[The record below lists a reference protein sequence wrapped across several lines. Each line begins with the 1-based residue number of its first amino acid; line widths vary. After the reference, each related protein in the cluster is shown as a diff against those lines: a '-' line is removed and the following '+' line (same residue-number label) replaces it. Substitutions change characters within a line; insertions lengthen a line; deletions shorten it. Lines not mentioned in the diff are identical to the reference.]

1 MLSLDK
7 TVKPVTME
15 GIEDKKKKRT
25 LQKACCVVKYKL
37 R

>member
-7 TVKPVTME
+7 TVKPVT
-15 GIEDKKKKRT
+15 IEDKKKKRT
-25 LQKACCVVKYKL
+25 LQEACCVVKYKL

>member
-15 GIEDKKKKRT
+15 SIEDKKKKRT
-25 LQKACCVVKYKL
+25 LEEACFVVKYKL